1 MNSYYISMKRQV
13 LLFMALGMGVP
24 KKEEEQQGLWQSAPW
39 GSEASTE
46 SGSGFQANPLKP
58 FYGLNIPIP
67 GNGDIMILH
76 RLGSPWRARGERK
89 EGTMS
94 AMSIHQFLISR

>member
-13 LLFMALGMGVP
+13 LSFMALGVGVP

-39 GSEASTE
+39 SNETSTE

-58 FYGLNIPIP
+58 FCGLNTPIP
-67 GNGDIMILH
+67 GNGDIMILC
-76 RLGSPWRARGERK
+76 RLGS
-89 EGTMS
+89 
-94 AMSIHQFLISR
+94 L